1 MGFKVLNGTLA
12 VIRGAPEKLSSGGI
26 ALTTDEHL
34 PVGEVVGLGDYDL
47 DSKGNKVEWDIV
59 VGDRIVWGTFSGQTF
74 EHEGKTVLVLKSE
87 DVFAVLED
95 ESEEAEEAE

>member
-1 MGFKVLNGTLA
+1 MSFKVLNGTLA
-12 VIRGAPEKLSSGGI
+12 VVRDEPEKLSSGGI
-26 ALTTDEHL
+26 VLPTDEHL
-34 PVGEVVGLGDYDL
+34 PVGEVIGLGEYDL
-47 DSKGNKVEWDIV
+47 DSKGNKVEWDIE

-95 ESEEAEEAE
+95 EAEAEEVE

>member
-1 MGFKVLNGTLA
+1 MGFKVLNGTIA
-12 VIRGAPEKLSSGGI
+12 VIRDEPENLSSGGI

-47 DSKGNKVEWDIV
+47 DSKGNKVAWDIE
-59 VGDRIVWGTFSGQTF
+59 VGDRIVWGTFSGRTF

-95 ESEEAEEAE
+95 EAEAEEAE

>member
-1 MGFKVLNGTLA
+1 MSFKVLNGTLA
-12 VIRGAPEKLSSGGI
+12 VVRDEPEKLSSGGI
-26 ALTTDEHL
+26 VLTTDEHL
-34 PVGEVVGLGDYDL
+34 PVGEVIGLGEYDL
-47 DSKGNKVEWDIV
+47 DSKGNKVEWDIE

-95 ESEEAEEAE
+95 EDEAEEAE